1 MGKYDE
7 LFEEWEVRHARL
19 FVLEYKAKFKALNR
33 EDVDDLLQECLIHWL
48 MKKNQYDPGK
58 QAALKTFMTE
68 VINNKLMDLLR
79 SQSRQ
84 KRKLS
89 YMAIPLDDILADDD
103 QLSAGILAEEDKQ
116 LRSVIN
122 SDMDLLLV
130 KALEKLSRKQKQL
143 CRLVAEEKMSFREI
157 GRTLKMS
164 KGAVYDE
171 IIRIRQVF
179 REEGLNDYLEK

>member
-7 LFEEWEVRHARL
+7 LFEEWEVRHARC
-19 FVLEYKAKFKALNR
+19 FVLEYKAKFKALSR
-33 EDVDDLLQECLIHWL
+33 EDFDDLLQECLIHWL
-48 MKKNQYDPGK
+48 MKKNQYDPEK
-58 QAALKTFMTE
+58 QAALKTFMKE
-68 VINNKLMDLLR
+68 VINNKLMDVLR

-89 YMAIPLDDILADDD
+89 YMAIPIDEILNDDD
-103 QLSAGILAEEDKQ
+103 QLSSGIFAKEDEQ

-122 SDMDLLLV
+122 SDMDLLLAN
-130 KALEKLSRKQKQL
+130 ALEKLSRKQKKM
-143 CRLVAEEKMSFREI
+143 CRLVTEEGMSFREI
-157 GRTLKMS
+157 GKTLNMS

-171 IIRIRQVF
+171 VIRIRQVF